1 MFIGEKM
8 EEIST
13 TISYDEL
20 NLLQVVVGIIV
31 YQNGIIH
38 STKWKMVSHQL
49 PQLFFFTSLKV
60 LAVESSAGSGCR
72 GFRDT
77 AEKVELIN
85 MMLKMH

>member
-1 MFIGEKM
+1 MFIGDKM

-31 YQNGIIH
+31 YQNGIIN

-49 PQLFFFTSLKV
+49 PQLFFFHFS
-60 LAVESSAGSGCR
+60 ESPSS
-72 GFRDT
+72 
-77 AEKVELIN
+77 
-85 MMLKMH
+85 